1 MRSASFNVPNNRV
14 APEEPNVYRPS
25 YKPHDS
31 RSSGA
36 QCCGDEYARSATFR
50 SSGARRIFL
59 NLRSVNISSL
69 RDEELYITRTSLISL
84 EKQEVD
90 RLLRRFHSAAWPQRK
105 LASDSSGRELFL
117 PRSRG

>member
-36 QCCGDEYARSATFR
+36 QCCGDEYARSAPFR

-59 NLRSVNISSL
+59 NLRSINIWSL
-69 RDEELYITRTSLISL
+69 RDEELYITRTSSQISA

-90 RLLRRFHSAAWPQRK
+90 RLLRKFHRTTV
-105 LASDSSGRELFL
+105 
-117 PRSRG
+117 SRW